1 MWFAVVLLLQA
12 PVPATAAIPETL
24 PKESIPAYQ
33 RLSPTLAIGGQP
45 SPEVVARLRELG
57 FETVINLRAASE
69 SGVAAEEEALRAAG
83 LRYVWIPVTAETL
96 NWDSARLLRAVLA
109 EYGATR
115 TLLHCSSSNRVG
127 ALLALIEGEQGA
139 DAATALERGR
149 ALGLQPGKTTEVV
162 ARLLET
168 RCSGGGC

>member
-1 MWFAVVLLLQA
+1 MIALAPVFALLLQA
-12 PVPATAAIPETL
+12 PAPAAAIPETL

-45 SPEVVARLRELG
+45 SPATVAQLHALG
-57 FETVINLRAASE
+57 FETVINLRPASE
-69 SGVAAEEEALRAAG
+69 PGVAAEEEALRAAG
-83 LRYVWIPVTAETL
+83 MRYVSIPVTAETL
-96 NWDSARLLRAVLA
+96 TWDSARLLRAVLA

-127 ALLALIEGEQGA
+127 ALLALIEGEKGA

-149 ALGLQPGKTTEVV
+149 AAGLQPGKATELV
-162 ARLLET
+162 ARLLEG
-168 RCSGGGC
+168 R